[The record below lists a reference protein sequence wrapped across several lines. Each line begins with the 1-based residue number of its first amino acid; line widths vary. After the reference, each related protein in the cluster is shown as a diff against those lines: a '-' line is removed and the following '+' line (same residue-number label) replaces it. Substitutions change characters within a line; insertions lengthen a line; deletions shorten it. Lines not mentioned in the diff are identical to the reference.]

1 MEISKLSKLITPS
14 GTMAISNKARILREQ
29 GKPVIGFG
37 AGEPDFPTPEYVVKD
52 VQVAAED
59 TSNHKYSPV
68 AGLTILKDEIV
79 RTSKLYSGINLQQ
92 ENILV
97 SNGGKH
103 AILTTFMSIL
113 NPGDEVLIPSPYWTT
128 YPEAVKISGGNPIIV
143 DTEFDD
149 DFKVNTDQLDALKT
163 SKTKILVWVSPSN
176 PTGVVYTKEEAEK
189 IYNWAFENNVW
200 ILSDELY
207 EHLVYEGMTSPS
219 PAQYDTELNN
229 TIIINGVAKAYSMTG
244 WRVGWIIANTDVIDM
259 AKKIQSH
266 ATSNVSNISQIA
278 AYSALK
284 NGLNETKI
292 MKESFNRR
300 RLYAI
305 EEFSNIENVNL
316 IKSTGAFYLFPDVSY
331 YSSNGVINGVH
342 NSIDFCNWL
351 LDEYFI
357 AFVPGEV
364 FGKNGFLRCSYALSD
379 DDLHE
384 GLSRFSKA
392 IKEIQ

>member
-79 RTSKLYSGINLQQ
+79 RTSQLYSGINVQQ

-149 DFKVNTDQLDALKT
+149 DFKVNTEQLDALKT

>member
-1 MEISKLSKLITPS
+1 MEIAKLSKLITPS
-14 GTMAISNKARILREQ
+14 GTMAISNKARVLREQ

-68 AGLTILKDEIV
+68 AGLTILKEEIV
-79 RTSKLYSGINLQQ
+79 RTSQLYSGINVQQ

-149 DFKVNTDQLDALKT
+149 DFKVNTEQLDALKT

-189 IYNWAFENNVW
+189 IYNWAFKNNVW

>member
-68 AGLTILKDEIV
+68 AGLTILKEEIV
-79 RTSKLYSGINLQQ
+79 RTSQLYSGINVQQ

-176 PTGVVYTKEEAEK
+176 PTGVVYTKEEAEQ